1 MCFALRFFQYDF
13 MTKTNLIQIL
23 PESITN
29 KIAAGEVIER
39 PASIVKE
46 LLENS
51 IDAMSTQITV
61 SVENSGKSV
70 IKILDNG
77 IGMSHGDIILSFER
91 HATSKISSE
100 KDLSAIKTLGF
111 RGEALPS
118 VASIARLRVISKT
131 ETDETGTEI
140 FIEGGK
146 IENVKEV
153 AATTGTS
160 VEVNHIFFNTP
171 ARKKF
176 LKSNVTEMS
185 YISQI
190 FNTISLAYPNIHF
203 KLINCEK
210 EIINTPA
217 SGDLKLRIGDLFGK
231 DLVKDLV
238 PVSMGVNKMKLS
250 GYVSR
255 PSFSLSGRRH
265 QFFYVNNRCIK
276 DKTVNHAVYNAY
288 RTLLPKDRHPVLFLF
303 FEISPGMVDVNVH
316 PAKAEVR
323 FVNQRSVHDFIYHA
337 VLKTLF
343 QYKGQHSKDTI
354 HVPDT
359 STDVQYDIKQ
369 NTFESGREQD
379 TTKFFNKAILSSFK
393 RDVQEKSSTEI
404 PQSERELGFNM
415 PSPTTQINFAY
426 SKCRPV
432 GQIENSFII
441 LENLSNMILVDQHTA
456 HERILFEKLER
467 EFRNSKIERQE
478 LLFPVSIELSHSE
491 SILLESHLEDVSKV
505 GLEIE
510 CFGKNSFLIRAVPSI
525 LEGKD
530 YSALLLEIVDI
541 LSKAEKAGS
550 FEQIFTETFKIIA
563 CHGAIRA
570 HQKLKIEEIQ
580 NLLQGLDKTELP
592 YTCPHGRPISLVF
605 SLRDV
610 KKRFLRI

>member
-39 PASIVKE
+39 PASIIKE

-51 IDAMSTQITV
+51 IDALSTRITV

-77 IGMSHGDIILSFER
+77 IGMTHDDTILSLER

-153 AATTGTS
+153 AAPTGTS

-176 LKSNVTEMS
+176 LKSDVTEMS

-250 GYVSR
+250 GYISR

-337 VLKTLF
+337 ILKTLF

-379 TTKFFNKAILSSFK
+379 TAKFFNKAILSSFK
-393 RDVQEKSSTEI
+393 RDVHEKNSTAI
-404 PQSERELGFNM
+404 PQLGRELGFNM
-415 PSPTTQINFAY
+415 PSPTTQSNFAY

-610 KKRFLRI
+610 KKKFLRI